1 MALLMSEN
9 QTPLRPNREFAVP
22 ASRERLEAVAE
33 ALRNNGIRAM
43 VAADRDEAK
52 RLVLAELPD
61 GAHVHQG
68 ASVTLD
74 TIGVTEEIERSGRYE
89 AVRPKLYAL
98 DRETQMDEIRRLG
111 AVPDYILGSVH
122 AVTEDGSLAVASA
135 SGSQIGAYASGAGQ
149 VILAV
154 GSQKI
159 VPNLH
164 TALRRIDEYTF
175 PLEDERAMKAYGRH
189 SAIHQ
194 LLVINGDYS
203 GRITV
208 ILIDEPL
215 GF

>member
-1 MALLMSEN
+1 MSEI
-9 QTPLRPNREFAVP
+9 QTPQRPNPEFAVP
-22 ASRERLEAVAE
+22 ATRERLESVAE
-33 ALRNNGIRAM
+33 ALRNHGMRAL

-52 RLVLAELPD
+52 RLVLEQLPE
-61 GAHVHQG
+61 GAQVHQG

-74 TIGVTEEIERSGRYE
+74 TIGVTEVIEKSGRYD
-89 AVRPKLYAL
+89 AVRPRTYAL

-111 AVPDYILGSVH
+111 ASPDFMLGSVH
-122 AVTEDGSLAVASA
+122 AVTDEGSLVVASA

-154 GSQKI
+154 GSQKV
-159 VPNLH
+159 VPDLK

-175 PLEDERAMKAYGRH
+175 PLEDERAQSAYGMH
-189 SAIHQ
+189 SALNQ
-194 LLVINGDYS
+194 LLVINGGFS
-203 GRITV
+203 SRITV

>member
-1 MALLMSEN
+1 MSEI
-9 QTPLRPNREFAVP
+9 QTPLRPSPEFAVP
-22 ASRERLEAVAE
+22 ATRERLASVAE
-33 ALRNNGIRAM
+33 ALRNHGMRAM
-43 VAADRDEAK
+43 VAVDRDEAK
-52 RLVLAELPD
+52 RLVLEQLPE
-61 GAHVHQG
+61 GAQVHQG

-74 TIGVTEEIERSGRYE
+74 AIGVTEAIEQSGRYD
-89 AVRPKLYAL
+89 AVRPRTYAL

-111 AVPDYILGSVH
+111 ASPDYMLGSVH
-122 AVTEDGSLAVASA
+122 AVTDEGSLVVASA

-154 GSQKI
+154 GSQKV
-159 VPNLH
+159 VPDLE

-175 PLEDERAMKAYGRH
+175 PLEDERAQSAYGMH
-189 SAIHQ
+189 SALNQ
-194 LLVINGDYS
+194 LLVINGGFP